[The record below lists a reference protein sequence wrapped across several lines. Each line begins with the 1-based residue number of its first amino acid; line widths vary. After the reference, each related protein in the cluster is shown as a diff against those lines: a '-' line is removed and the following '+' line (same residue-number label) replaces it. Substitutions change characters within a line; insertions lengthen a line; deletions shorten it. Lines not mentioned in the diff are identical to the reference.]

1 MRFVKLQVAL
11 LLVAVLV
18 VAALGADVVLKGRAE
33 SRLAAEVMAQSPD
46 TRGVRARIRSF
57 PFLARLLTS
66 GRVAQVDITA
76 QHAEPGGVAL
86 SDVFVELDEVELELD
101 QARKGRAAV
110 RSIKQGRVRAD
121 LGQDQINSRL
131 PKQFQVQLE
140 QGRAVIS
147 GPGGTEGKLTISPEG
162 KIQLRIGSRSLLD
175 LPVPDSAL
183 LPCRPSATFVPGA
196 LRLSCE
202 FTEVP
207 PLLLDLARA

>member
-18 VAALGADVVLKGRAE
+18 VGALGADVVLKGRAE
-33 SRLAAEVMAQSPD
+33 SRLAAEVSAQSPD
-46 TRGVRARIRSF
+46 TNGVRARIRSF

-66 GRVAQVDITA
+66 GKVPRVDITA
-76 QHAEPGGVAL
+76 QHTNPGGVAL
-86 SDVFVELDEVELELD
+86 TDLVVQLDEVELD
-101 QARKGRAAV
+101 PGQARKGRAVV
-110 RSIKQGRVRAD
+110 RSIGRGRVRAD

-131 PKQFQVQLE
+131 PKQVQVQLE
-140 QGRAVIS
+140 QGRAVIN

-162 KIQLRIGSRSLLD
+162 MIQLRIGGRSLLD
-175 LPVPDSAL
+175 LPVPDTNL
-183 LPCRPSATFVPGA
+183 LPCQPSATFVTGA

-207 PLLLDLARA
+207 PVLLDLARA

>member
-33 SRLAAEVMAQSPD
+33 SRLAAEVTAQSPD
-46 TRGVRARIRSF
+46 TNGVRARIRSF

-66 GRVAQVDITA
+66 GKVAQVDISA

-86 SDVFVELDEVELELD
+86 TDVFVQLDEVELELD
-101 QARKGRAAV
+101 QARKGRAVV
-110 RSIKQGRVRAD
+110 RSIGRGRVRAD
-121 LGQDQINSRL
+121 PRQDQINSRL
-131 PKQFQVQLE
+131 PKQVQVQLE
-140 QGRAVIS
+140 QGRAVVN

-162 KIQLRIGSRSLLD
+162 MIQLRIGSRSLLD
-175 LPVPDSAL
+175 LPVPDTDL

-202 FTEVP
+202 FTDVP
-207 PLLLDLARA
+207 PLLRDLARA

>member
-46 TRGVRARIRSF
+46 TNGVRARIRSF

-66 GRVAQVDITA
+66 GKVAQVDITA
-76 QHAEPGGVAL
+76 QHANPGGVTL
-86 SDVFVELDEVELELD
+86 TDVFVQLDEVELDPD
-101 QARKGRAAV
+101 QARKGRAVV
-110 RSIKQGRVRAD
+110 RSIGRGRVHAD

-131 PKQFQVQLE
+131 PKQVQVQLE
-140 QGRAVIS
+140 QGRAVIN

-175 LPVPDSAL
+175 LPVPDTDL
-183 LPCRPSATFVPGA
+183 LPCRPSATVVTGA

-207 PLLLDLARA
+207 PLLLENQR